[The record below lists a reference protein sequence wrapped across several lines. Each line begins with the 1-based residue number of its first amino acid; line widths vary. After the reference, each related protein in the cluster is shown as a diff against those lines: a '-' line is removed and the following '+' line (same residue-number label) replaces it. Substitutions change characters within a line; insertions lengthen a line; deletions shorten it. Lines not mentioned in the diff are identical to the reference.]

1 MQKVRKSG
9 EQKKMVAQ
17 TIYIKVVYHSNKII
31 FLTLIRFA
39 HLPWVENNENPLSG
53 QTC

>member
-17 TIYIKVVYHSNKII
+17 TIRIKVAYHSNKII

-39 HLPWVENNENPLSG
+39 HLPWVENYENPLSG